1 MLLLRVIVIGAGIVG
16 ASAAYHLSRENNEV
30 TLIDASHQGQATA
43 AGAGIICPWTSLERG
58 EDWYNI
64 ANEAAHFYPNFI
76 EQLKEQGEENVSY
89 KKVGSLVTALDEAQ
103 LQTHLQLLEERRE
116 NAPLMGNVEKLS
128 PDKAR
133 ELFPPLDEK
142 LHALHIPGAARV
154 DGGLLTKALLRLA
167 KDNGVNH
174 VQGEANLVVENNQV
188 HSVKVKEAI
197 YEADK
202 ILVTAGA
209 WAKELLRPLNLTLN
223 IEPQR
228 GQIIHLQLPESNT
241 GDWPVISPVGSGH
254 YIVSFDDSR
263 AVIGATRETNSGYD
277 YRMTAGGVAEVLNEG
292 LKVAPGLAK
301 GTVADIRIGFRP
313 MGTDLLPLIG
323 QIEQVENLYIA
334 NGLGPS
340 GLTIGPYVGK
350 LVSQMIL
357 EKSVE
362 IDLAP
367 YHPKRAIF

>member
-1 MLLLRVIVIGAGIVG
+1 MLLRVIVIGAGIVG
-16 ASAAYHLSRENNEV
+16 ASAAYHLSREDNEI
-30 TLIDASHQGQATA
+30 TLIDASHEGQATA
-43 AGAGIICPWTSLERG
+43 AGAGIICPWASLERG

-154 DGGLLTKALLRLA
+154 DGRLLTKALLRLA